1 MCLLSHEE
9 KNKIP
14 RKPFFS
20 EHIPKI
26 RFLTKILTGSPALRA
41 LRATVSIM
49 MRFLQGTLL
58 VLVSLLAPHELEAIC
73 TRYTVYYAA
82 RCSVTRRQHT
92 APIAIGLD
100 TWRRE
105 GEHASHTER

>member
-1 MCLLSHEE
+1 VKKTKNPVQYPETDQSCTPE
-9 KNKIP
+9 KSL
-14 RKPFFS
+14 PFFYNKDFDGLS
-20 EHIPKI
+20 RLTRASRYREHNDSL
-26 RFLTKILTGSPALRA
+26 FTGRYSY
-41 LRATVSIM
+41 
-49 MRFLQGTLL
+49 
-58 VLVSLLAPHELEAIC
+58 SLLAPHELEAIC